1 MSKKKS
7 HTEDTSSG
15 GIGGILGGLADL
27 VEKLSDLAEKGEE
40 MSKSGEFQSGG
51 EKGIKG
57 VYGFSVKMGL
67 GRDGGIKVE
76 PFGNIHRDAKSGEAT
91 VEENR
96 EPVID
101 VFEEEDH
108 TLIVAE
114 MPGISVGDVKLEV
127 EDDLLTIHAEH
138 GDKKYYKEVLLSQ
151 NYSREKI
158 DISCN
163 NGIIE
168 IKCRN

>member
-1 MSKKKS
+1 MSKKTDKN
-7 HTEDTSSG
+7 EERSSG
-15 GIGGILGGLADL
+15 VGGLLGSLADL
-27 VEKLSDLAEKGEE
+27 LGKLSDLADKGEE
-40 MSKSGEFQSGG
+40 LSKSGEFSSG
-51 EKGIKG
+51 EDKKIKG

-67 GRDGGIKVE
+67 GREGLKVE
-76 PFGNIHRDAKSGEAT
+76 PFGNIHRDAGSGEAV

-101 VFEEEDH
+101 IFEEEKY

-114 MPGISVGDVKLEV
+114 MPGIGVSDVQLTLK
-127 EDDLLTIHAEH
+127 DDLLTVHAEH
-138 GDKKYYKEVLLSQ
+138 GDKKYYKEILLPRT
-151 NYSREKI
+151 YTRDRL

-163 NGIIE
+163 NGIVE